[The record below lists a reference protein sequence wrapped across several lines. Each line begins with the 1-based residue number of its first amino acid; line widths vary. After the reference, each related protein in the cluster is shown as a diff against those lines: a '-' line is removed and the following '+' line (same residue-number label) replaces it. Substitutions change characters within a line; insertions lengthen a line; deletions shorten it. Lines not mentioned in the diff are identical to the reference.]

1 VRSIRSERLNDG
13 TSGASAG
20 SDHAAPVASAVAA
33 AAGERTPGIVPQA
46 RGDRVI
52 GGIAVALAAACC
64 YEGAYVLQ
72 ALEARRAGGGAR
84 LHASLLGR
92 LLKRPRWVGGTALS
106 GAGALLQIYALT
118 LAPLTVVQPVL
129 ALGLVLLLVLSAL
142 VLHEHV
148 GRRELAGVAAI
159 VCGVAVVTLVA
170 APGLGGAGDALGV
183 ALLAFVLGTATL
195 LPFAFRARVQDARA
209 RVLAAAAGD
218 AWAAIGLKLVADA
231 LDSGSWLPALAWAA
245 SAALAGFLALTA
257 EMSALQRI
265 AATRVAPVVV
275 SAQVLVPVIA
285 GPLVFDEP
293 WADTVPERVAL
304 GLAIVAVAGG
314 AALLGG
320 SSAVADVIAVGELK
334 DDVGSDGQPGERGD
348 G

>member
-1 VRSIRSERLNDG
+1 M
-13 TSGASAG
+13 
-20 SDHAAPVASAVAA
+20 
-33 AAGERTPGIVPQA
+33 
-46 RGDRVI
+46 I
-52 GGIAVALAAACC
+52 GGIAVAAGAACC

-92 LLKRPRWVGGTALS
+92 LIKRPRWVAGTALS
-106 GAGALLQIYALT
+106 GAGALLQVYALT
-118 LAPLTVVQPVL
+118 LAPLTIVQPVL
-129 ALGLVLLLVLSAL
+129 ALGLVLLLALSS
-142 VLHEHV
+142 VFLHERI
-148 GRRELAGVAAI
+148 GRRELLGVAAI

-170 APGLGGAGDALGV
+170 DPGVGSAGDPLGV
-183 ALLAFVLGTATL
+183 ALLLLLLGTLTA
-195 LPFAFRARVQDARA
+195 LPFALRRRLPDARL
-209 RVLAAAAGD
+209 RVVAAASGD

-231 LDSGSWLPALAWAA
+231 LDRGSPLPALAWAA
-245 SAALAGFLALTA
+245 SAGLAGFLALTA

-293 WADTVPERVAL
+293 WADTVPERLLLGVA
-304 GLAIVAVAGG
+304 IIAVAGG

-320 SSAVADVIAVGELK
+320 STAVADVIAGEQH
-334 DDVGSDGQPGERGD
+334 GSDGGGGGAVGSGADQLQHDIGGDRQPLERLD